1 MISDEFEAIKQ
12 QIMQRT
18 SPVVNVKLNKSSGV
32 GEEINYELE
41 VDQDCIYDC
50 YDEDGDCIEE
60 KVVGETEID
69 EPQICEL
76 SQNHLEEFLKMQ
88 SSVKVTNL

>member
-41 VDQDCIYDC
+41 VD
-50 YDEDGDCIEE
+50 
-60 KVVGETEID
+60 
-69 EPQICEL
+69 
-76 SQNHLEEFLKMQ
+76 
-88 SSVKVTNL
+88 